1 MSRLRL
7 CLVEFLSALGLLA
20 VGPVAA
26 VLGMM
31 ALGGQA
37 EASVVIDIYQSGGDV
52 ITTESGSVDL
62 TDLTYN
68 YSSPGQGGMTPSAGD
83 IVIGGPA
90 NGDVYFSVSGPAS
103 FGTGGFASASSNS
116 GDVFAIGLGQLAVP
130 SGYVSGTALSGSST
144 YDGQTLVSLGLTP
157 GKYVYTWGSR
167 PDADS
172 LTVDITSVPEPSTW
186 AMMILG
192 FAGLGLAGYR
202 TSRGALSVA

>member
-1 MSRLRL
+1 MSAEARLSQKPLAEIRMEGRMSRLRL
-7 CLVEFLSALGLLA
+7 CLAGFLSVLGLL
-20 VGPVAA
+20 VGPVAV
-26 VLGMM
+26 VLGLM

-37 EASVVIDIYQSGGDV
+37 EASVIIDVYQSGGDV

-68 YSSPGQGGMTPSAGD
+68 YSNPGQGGMTPSAGD

-103 FGTGGFASASSNS
+103 FGTGGFTSASSNS

-144 YDGQTLVSLGLTP
+144 CDGQTFVSLGLMP

-167 PDADS
+167 PDA
-172 LTVDITSVPEPSTW
+172 VV
-186 AMMILG
+186 
-192 FAGLGLAGYR
+192 
-202 TSRGALSVA
+202 